1 MKVSEELDVEDIKR
15 LIRAFNDDA
24 DVQKLKSLYSTKSF
38 PEIMGV
44 SRGEISHSSFIAWML
59 NTDESH
65 GLGNFTLKK
74 LLEIL
79 VYYGEKKISKQN
91 KGLVNSIILSDFQ
104 LNDVLVTTEKSIPKA
119 GRLDIYIEAKVFIPS
134 DGKEQRLFIVLE
146 NKVNAKEGKGQTEKY
161 YDYFEGVRKGD
172 DIYLYVYL
180 TPLSS
185 LALSELKEPECSCKE
200 FIQINYQSIADFII
214 KKALKRELTDRTR
227 FILSEYSLSLS
238 QPSIEEDTNKKE
250 ILMALGEEEKDLLNK
265 FWNKNQN
272 LIKAALY
279 AISSDADQEEDAR
292 KSAEILNAKDFS
304 KYVFN
309 GEVYGKGRLVLAVI
323 QHYVALNPMI
333 TYRELVRKFPQNL
346 QGSKGTLA
354 VKSEAKERRNFLKP
368 EELITLGDDSVIAV
382 SNQWGS
388 GNIPRFLE
396 HVRNEL
402 NYTITKK

>member
-1 MKVSEELDVEDIKR
+1 
-15 LIRAFNDDA
+15 
-24 DVQKLKSLYSTKSF
+24 
-38 PEIMGV
+38 
-44 SRGEISHSSFIAWML
+44 
-59 NTDESH
+59 
-65 GLGNFTLKK
+65 
-74 LLEIL
+74 
-79 VYYGEKKISKQN
+79 
-91 KGLVNSIILSDFQ
+91 
-104 LNDVLVTTEKSIPKA
+104 
-119 GRLDIYIEAKVFIPS
+119 
-134 DGKEQRLFIVLE
+134 
-146 NKVNAKEGKGQTEKY
+146 
-161 YDYFEGVRKGD
+161 
-172 DIYLYVYL
+172 
-180 TPLSS
+180 
-185 LALSELKEPECSCKE
+185 
-200 FIQINYQSIADFII
+200 
-214 KKALKRELTDRTR
+214 
-227 FILSEYSLSLS
+227 
-238 QPSIEEDTNKKE
+238 
-250 ILMALGEEEKDLLNK
+250 MALGEEEKDLLNK